1 MTSSEKFEMLK
12 QEADKAPKKYSES
25 LKFLK
30 NHTFKFNDEFWFIST
45 NYNDEK
51 NIKGTFKII
60 PKSFRVMISVGEPT
74 LYLVAKVIFESIEFD
89 NPEDN
94 ELLKYFLENVP
105 PRGLYRVSNVFKQAP
120 DKEFVKLRRL
130 IAMDDLKLL
139 IDEVN
144 VEMLK

>member
-1 MTSSEKFEMLK
+1 METP
-12 QEADKAPKKYSES
+12 D
-25 LKFLK
+25 
-30 NHTFKFNDEFWFIST
+30 NN
-45 NYNDEK
+45 
-51 NIKGTFKII
+51 NIEVKDDTI
-60 PKSFRVMISVGEPT
+60 
-74 LYLVAKVIFESIEFD
+74 D